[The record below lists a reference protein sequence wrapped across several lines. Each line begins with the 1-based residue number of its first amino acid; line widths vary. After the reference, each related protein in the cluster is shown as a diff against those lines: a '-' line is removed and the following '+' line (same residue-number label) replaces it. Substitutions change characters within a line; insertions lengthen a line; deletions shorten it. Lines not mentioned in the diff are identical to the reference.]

1 MIRDNAPSMM
11 NAKMTTCLLMLM
23 GLTVGCVQRDLTI
36 TSEPPGAIVYIHGMS
51 NHEIGRTPV
60 TVPFL
65 WYGDYEVQLRLD
77 GYEPI
82 NTHANL
88 TMPWYEVPPI
98 DLFSEMAP
106 WTYHD
111 RRYLHYELTEAT
123 PTSDQELLENAIRM
137 QQKNSLPV
145 KARDPDE

>member
-11 NAKMTTCLLMLM
+11 NAKMTICLLLLM
-23 GLTVGCVQRDLTI
+23 VLAVGCVQRDLTI
-36 TSEPPGAIVYIHGMS
+36 TSEPAGAIVYIHGMS
-51 NHEIGRTPV
+51 NHEIGRT
-60 TVPFL
+60 
-65 WYGDYEVQLRLD
+65 LD